1 MSSFQ
6 NLGFFAHNNPEA
18 EAQGSYAQ
26 SAWKGSLSVELK
38 GIVIISILNL
48 NIKFFIFLFQCPKLS
63 YNNVMLPED
72 SNAVVWKT
80 VRLWLMVVGRQKSWY
95 MAWKGKILW
104 LMAACLP
111 PLVLSVILI
120 NPCSD
125 LPIGVRGAL

>member
-1 MSSFQ
+1 
-6 NLGFFAHNNPEA
+6 
-18 EAQGSYAQ
+18 
-26 SAWKGSLSVELK
+26 
-38 GIVIISILNL
+38 
-48 NIKFFIFLFQCPKLS
+48 
-63 YNNVMLPED
+63 MLPED

-125 LPIGVRGAL
+125 LTIGVRGAL